1 MKRAALFLGVA
12 AIILAF
18 LFAGPLDYGLRYAHY
33 KTLTKQ
39 ELVSGARIYIQN
51 RTNGRQLACLYAVAC
66 DGDEA
71 RLVLIDDPVAWN
83 FDESKQSIWRRRFED
98 FCPGRTT
105 NFGLQLVP
113 IEEAEPAG
121 RGTALA
127 RWSFF
132 NDRFIPNNSRVVQS
146 GSFSD
151 QPWEECTPE
160 KALRF

>member
-1 MKRAALFLGVA
+1 VRRAALFLGVA
-12 AIILAF
+12 AVILAILF
-18 LFAGPLDYGLRYAHY
+18 LGPLDYGLRYAHY
-33 KTLTKQ
+33 KTLTKH

-66 DGDEA
+66 EGEKA

-83 FDESKQSIWRRRFED
+83 FGEAKRSIWRRRFDD

-113 IEEAEPAG
+113 MEGAEPASQS
-121 RGTALA
+121 TAVA

-132 NDRFIPNNSRVVQS
+132 NDRFIPRLGRFQS
-146 GSFSD
+146 GTFSD